1 MLLCGHEWQTVSL
14 TKFLELTTLK
24 SPDYQTEAVPGNT
37 GFVFGEYTFG
47 GLTQGTLGSRSVWG
61 PFCVRS
67 CDGVASYKHWGHGLR

>member
-47 GLTQGTLGSRSVWG
+47 TDTGDSWQPLCMGS
-61 PFCVRS
+61 F
-67 CDGVASYKHWGHGLR
+67 LRKEL